1 MGLADSILANEK
13 VMDKLAQLYAHA
25 VSGYYGSDGR
35 RGTDKDAKKSMIYY
49 LEQECGV
56 CRAPSAISSMLDKI
70 IDKIQERARD
80 YGYSGPINRPV
91 SSARELPPH
100 LQKLA
105 EQIRSDEE
113 IMRALGNTCL
123 WAARTNAK
131 NMMSEKNQMGY
142 VTELQEWARYKNL
155 GFLDAYESK
164 EIIKYLKK
172 DITRYA
178 KIIESEK
185 ESNSMT
191 LNESQLKTLL
201 AESVKRV
208 LREWRYE
215 RRGLTSVSRAEIVV
229 NGRDFLKK
237 ATGLGD
243 AELAGLAE
251 RDNAVREILGSRFNV
266 TAEASSFP
274 GHGMEP
280 AEDNFEI
287 VEDDALMDIIEEVE
301 DQRLKS
307 MLLKAYEDQVE
318 GADFDFADESDFA
331 DPDYV
336 GDQMRDNIRENADEK
351 RLRPRKNNVFSTD
364 DPNSLSRVKNL
375 KQDYDPFLYGLDP
388 EIEKNKKDLSGLIA
402 ARSRGEE
409 SSLPLPHN
417 YEADIDDSYFDGEK
431 AKEREYSNN
440 AYDRNPEDTENMWV
454 PEYPD
459 DEEDDLYESRLGNII
474 REAMRKTLNDGRWI

>member
-1 MGLADSILANEK
+1 MAMGLADSILANEK
-13 VMDKLAQLYAHA
+13 VMDKLAQLYAQA
-25 VSGYYGSDGR
+25 VSGYYGGNGR

-70 IDKIQERARD
+70 LDKIQERARD

-91 SSARELPPH
+91 SSSRELPPH

-178 KIIESEK
+178 KMIENEK

-251 RDNAVREILGSRFNV
+251 KDNAVREILGSKFNV

-287 VEDDALMDIIEEVE
+287 VEDDALMDII
-301 DQRLKS
+301 
-307 MLLKAYEDQVE
+307 
-318 GADFDFADESDFA
+318 
-331 DPDYV
+331 
-336 GDQMRDNIRENADEK
+336 
-351 RLRPRKNNVFSTD
+351 
-364 DPNSLSRVKNL
+364 
-375 KQDYDPFLYGLDP
+375 
-388 EIEKNKKDLSGLIA
+388 
-402 ARSRGEE
+402 
-409 SSLPLPHN
+409 
-417 YEADIDDSYFDGEK
+417 
-431 AKEREYSNN
+431 
-440 AYDRNPEDTENMWV
+440 
-454 PEYPD
+454 
-459 DEEDDLYESRLGNII
+459 
-474 REAMRKTLNDGRWI
+474 